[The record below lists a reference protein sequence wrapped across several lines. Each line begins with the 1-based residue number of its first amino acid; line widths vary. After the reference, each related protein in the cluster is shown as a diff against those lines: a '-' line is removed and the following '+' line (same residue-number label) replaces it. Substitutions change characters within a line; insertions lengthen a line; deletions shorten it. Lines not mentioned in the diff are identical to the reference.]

1 MKIRKYLEFVQQD
14 FEPIKS
20 FYLKDEL
27 NPNIWDGFELDPKVR
42 EQLLTIGRD
51 FFDGVEAGAEVRD
64 IVLCGS
70 LCNYNWSE
78 KYSDFDLH
86 VVIRYEDVDENT
98 ALVEKFC
105 DYAKKLWNDL
115 HDIRIKGY
123 DVEIMLQDEK
133 SLEQA
138 ISSGKMGGAYSLV
151 EDRWIK
157 RPKRADFK
165 PDEALIRKKAE
176 TIMDKVDD
184 IEEEIG
190 KEDYSKTEEKLDKV
204 WKKIKD
210 FRQSGLES
218 EGGELS
224 IGNLVFKL
232 LRRNGYIE
240 KVVDMRGKAYDKQFK

>member
-1 MKIRKYLEFVQQD
+1 MRISRYLEFVQQD

-27 NPNIWDGFELDPKVR
+27 NPKIWDGWELDAEVR
-42 EQLLTIGRD
+42 EQLLDIGSD
-51 FFDGVEAGAEVRD
+51 FLEGVEIGAPARD

-86 VVIRYEDVDENT
+86 VVIRHEDVDKNT
-98 ALVEKFC
+98 ELVEKFC
-105 DYAKKLWNDL
+105 DYAKKVWNDQ

-138 ISSGKMGGAYSLV
+138 ISSGKMGGAYSLLRG
-151 EDRWIK
+151 EWIK
-157 RPKRADFK
+157 RPTREEFT
-165 PDEALIRKKAE
+165 PDEGLIRKKAE
-176 TIMDKVDD
+176 TIMDRIDD
-184 IEEEIG
+184 IEEGMEKAG
-190 KEDYSKTEEKLDKV
+190 YAETEARVEKV

-210 FRQSGLES
+210 LRKSGLE

-240 KVVDMRGKAYDKQFK
+240 KAVEIKSKAYDKQFK